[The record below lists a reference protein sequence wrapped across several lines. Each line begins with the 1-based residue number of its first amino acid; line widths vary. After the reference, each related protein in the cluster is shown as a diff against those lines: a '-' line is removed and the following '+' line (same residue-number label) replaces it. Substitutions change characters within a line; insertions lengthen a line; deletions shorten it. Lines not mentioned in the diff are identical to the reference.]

1 MTKEDNELSNNKNE
15 WNDLD
20 TFDKKEPMGCLG
32 QFFLGIFFIIAICI
46 AVIWVVCSN
55 NSLQF

>member
-20 TFDKKEPMGCLG
+20 TFDKKEPMGCSG
-32 QFFLGIFFIIAICI
+32 QFF
-46 AVIWVVCSN
+46 
-55 NSLQF
+55 

>member
-32 QFFLGIFFIIAICI
+32 QFF
-46 AVIWVVCSN
+46 
-55 NSLQF
+55 